1 MGAPTNKPPIV
12 PYENP
17 AGTEG
22 LAFVEF
28 STENPEELSS
38 VFKRLGFEKVGRHV
52 NLEISLWRQGEIE
65 FLINSDL
72 NTHGGLFAQCHGPCV
87 SALAFRVSDAAHAL
101 NRALSFGAVS
111 YRFDRGVPTVS
122 SPPLEGIGG
131 SLLYLTD
138 RKTSAS
144 IAQEFL
150 PSDAASRAAV
160 VGAGFK
166 VVDHLTH
173 NVVAGGV
180 DHWANFYKSIFNF
193 REVFYL
199 DARGAK
205 TGFRTRAMM
214 SPCGNICIPVNEP
227 TDPKSQIQ
235 EYIDSYKGEG
245 VQHIALRS
253 DDVITSVES
262 ILRNGIDCMPIP
274 DSYYDAIDARL
285 PGHGQD
291 VARLRRNGILLD
303 GERELPATEWA
314 LLLQL
319 FTKNLCGPIFFE
331 CIERRGNE
339 GFGEGNAR
347 ALFEAIERDQ
357 IARGVVTVDR
367 G

>member
-1 MGAPTNKPPIV
+1 MGAPIAKPPSV

-28 STENPEELSS
+28 SAENPDELSS
-38 VFKRLGFEKVGRHV
+38 IFERLGFEKIGRHV
-52 NLEISLWRQGEIE
+52 RLDISLWRQGEIE
-65 FLINSDL
+65 FLINSDM
-72 NTHGGLFAQCHGPCV
+72 NTHGGGFARSHGPCV
-87 SALAFRVSDAAHAL
+87 SALAFKVSDAAQAL
-101 NRALSFGAVS
+101 NRALSLGAVT
-111 YRFDRGVPTVS
+111 YRLDGGVPSVT
-122 SPPLEGIGG
+122 SPVLEGIGG
-131 SLLYLTD
+131 SLLYLVD
-138 RKTSAS
+138 AKNSAS
-144 IAQEFL
+144 IAAQGFRL
-150 PSDAASRAAV
+150 STATSVATV
-160 VGAGFK
+160 VGAGFT

-173 NVVAGGV
+173 NVVAGEL
-180 DHWANFYKSIFNF
+180 DHWADYYKSIFNF

-245 VQHIALRS
+245 VQHVALRS
-253 DDVITSVES
+253 EDVTTSVER
-262 ILRNGIDCMPIP
+262 ILRNGIECMPIP
-274 DSYYDAIDARL
+274 DSYYDEIDARL

-291 VARLRRNGILLD
+291 VARLKRNGILLD
-303 GERELPATEWA
+303 GEKGPEATEWA

-319 FTKNLCGPIFFE
+319 FTKNLVGPMFFE
-331 CIERRGNE
+331 FIERRGNE

-357 IARGVVTVDR
+357 IARGVVTVE
-367 G
+367 